1 MTVESASFRCGLV
14 AIVGPPNVGKSTLL
28 NRFLGQ
34 KISITSRKPQTT
46 RNRILGVVHRPGFQM
61 ICVDTPGIHKPRGI
75 LHDRIVDTAIS
86 AMGDVDVIL
95 VMADASSPDPKS
107 ERILL
112 TALGKVSRPVIL
124 ALNKVDLIEK
134 PRLLGQ
140 IQQWV
145 SNFPFKEVVPV
156 SAKTGDQMD
165 TLLHLLSSLLPEG
178 PPLFPEDSVTDM
190 PMRFLAAELVREK
203 VFRLTGHEIPY
214 AVAVTTDLF
223 ESIPGKSDMWRIVT
237 TIHVERDNQKAI
249 LVGKGGDKLKR
260 IGTDAR
266 LELERLLEA
275 RVFLEL
281 FVRVEKNWSR
291 NTRALRK
298 FGYG

>member
-1 MTVESASFRCGLV
+1 MTVESANFRCGLV
-14 AIVGPPNVGKSTLL
+14 AIVGAPNAGKSTLM
-28 NRFLGQ
+28 NHFLGQ

-46 RNRILGVVHRPGFQM
+46 RNRILGIVHRPGFQL

-95 VMADASSPDPKS
+95 VLADAANPDPKS
-107 ERILL
+107 EKIILE
-112 TALGKVSRPVIL
+112 ALGKISRPVIL
-124 ALNKVDLIEK
+124 GFNKVDLIEK

-140 IQQWV
+140 IGLW
-145 SNFPFKEVVPV
+145 SSRYGFKEVVPI
-156 SAKTGDQMD
+156 SAKTGDQLE
-165 TLLHLLSSLLPEG
+165 TLLRILSEFLPEG
-178 PPLFPEDSVTDM
+178 PPLFPEDSLTDM

-223 ESIPGKSDMWRIVT
+223 ESIPGKTNMWRIVA
-237 TIHVERDNQKAI
+237 TIHVERDSQKAI
-249 LVGKGGDKLKR
+249 LIGKAGEKLKR
-260 IGTDAR
+260 IGMDAR
-266 LELERLLEA
+266 QEMERLLEA

-281 FVRVEKNWSR
+281 FVRVEKNWSQ

-298 FGYG
+298 FGYA